1 MQLIFKIQ
9 CCVDISYCK
18 HIKNICTLESNRN
31 VMKPKMKV
39 EPAWVQRNRQRSRE
53 RYHRLKDEN
62 HLILIA
68 DMLLKSL
75 SKKYGLDVF
84 IPVEKFT
91 EVDFP
96 FGVSTGYISK
106 YSRFDIVVDKFC
118 YSYFTNQTIKIN
130 MV

>member
-1 MQLIFKIQ
+1 MLRYDLQ
-9 CCVDISYCK
+9 
-18 HIKNICTLESNRN
+18 KNIINLTTKCYE
-31 VMKPKMKV
+31 MKSKI
-39 EPAWVQRNRQRSRE
+39 EPTWVQRNRQRSRE

-106 YSRFDIVVDKFC
+106 YSRFDVVVDKFC

>member
-1 MQLIFKIQ
+1 
-9 CCVDISYCK
+9 
-18 HIKNICTLESNRN
+18 
-31 VMKPKMKV
+31 MKTKMKV
-39 EPAWVQRNRQRSRE
+39 EPAWVQRNRQRSKE

-62 HLILIA
+62 HHILIA

-84 IPVEKFT
+84 IPVEKFA

-106 YSRFDIVVDKFC
+106 YSRYDIIVD
-118 YSYFTNQTIKIN
+118 
-130 MV
+130 